1 MGFYLIEGSYTT
13 DAIANMI
20 AMPDDRV
27 SAVKAL
33 VEGAGGKLHHMF
45 FTFGE
50 TDFVVICELPDDKAT
65 MALALAASAP
75 GHLRSLRT
83 RPLMTAD
90 DARAAMDMASMLHI
104 ATPLDLDDMD
114 DMEEE
119 DEDASHEAHDDDE
132 GDEEDA
138 DEEAA
143 DDESAEET
151 MPDHHEG
158 DAEKAPAHA

>member
-45 FTFGE
+45 FTFGD
-50 TDFVVICELPDDKAT
+50 TDFVVICELPDDKAA

-83 RPLMTAD
+83 RPLITAD

-104 ATPLDLDDMD
+104 ATPLDLDGMD
-114 DMEEE
+114 DLEEE
-119 DEDASHEAHDDDE
+119 DDDEASHED
-132 GDEEDA
+132 DEEDE

-143 DDESAEET
+143 DEESADET
-151 MPDHHEG
+151 VPDHHEG